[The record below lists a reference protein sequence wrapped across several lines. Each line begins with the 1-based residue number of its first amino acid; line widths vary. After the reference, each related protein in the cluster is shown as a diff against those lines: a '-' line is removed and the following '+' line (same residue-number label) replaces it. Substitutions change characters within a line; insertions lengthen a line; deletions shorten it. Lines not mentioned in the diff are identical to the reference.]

1 MRRFMLVVLGCAIF
15 AWLAW
20 AFWAAYRPS
29 ALLLQGEIEA
39 QQYNVS
45 SKVPGRIA
53 AVYVR
58 RGDSVAVGD
67 RIFLMDS
74 PEVDAKRQQAQGAAR
89 SAEALAR
96 MARDGARDQEVR
108 AARDQWRVAQAARE
122 LAEKTWQRLDALYED
137 GVIPAQRRDE
147 ALAALQAARFPE
159 EAALEVLSLTEEG
172 AREEAIDAAEGQV
185 EAAEGLV
192 AEVDAAADDVLIASR
207 WDGEVANVFLHA
219 GELAPQGFPVVTLV
233 DLADAWAL
241 FQVREDLLHRFPMGS
256 VHEVRLPGLQDRIV
270 TMRVVRS
277 SVLGEFAT
285 WRATHGSGAFDLRT
299 FEVELRPEA
308 PIDGLRAGMS
318 VLMELEP

>member
-1 MRRFMLVVLGCAIF
+1 M
-15 AWLAW
+15 
-20 AFWAAYRPS
+20 
-29 ALLLQGEIEA
+29 
-39 QQYNVS
+39 
-45 SKVPGRIA
+45 
-53 AVYVR
+53 
-58 RGDSVAVGD
+58 
-67 RIFLMDS
+67 
-74 PEVDAKRQQAQGAAR
+74 
-89 SAEALAR
+89 
-96 MARDGARDQEVR
+96 
-108 AARDQWRVAQAARE
+108 
-122 LAEKTWQRLDALYED
+122 
-137 GVIPAQRRDE
+137 IPAQRRDE
-147 ALAALQAARFPE
+147 ALAALQAARFTE

-277 SVLGEFAT
+277 SETIVLRFA
-285 WRATHGSGAFDLRT
+285 
-299 FEVELRPEA
+299 V
-308 PIDGLRAGMS
+308 
-318 VLMELEP
+318 